1 MAISKS
7 NKDQEFQ
14 KNFPFISCI
23 KCNDEEYI
31 GIILNF
37 DSNVTSIYDFGI
49 IRTDIEK
56 QSFLELGDVW
66 WWESNR
72 KIPINIFL
80 KVEMTLF
87 RPYIKTFNS
96 KDVALIFGPSVN
108 LSEIAEKRIKRKSIQ
123 LVRSPTKK
131 TRN

>member
-1 MAISKS
+1 MTSR
-7 NKDQEFQ
+7 KDQEFQ
-14 KNFPFISCI
+14 ENFPFITCI
-23 KCNDEEYI
+23 KCNEDEYV
-31 GIILNF
+31 GIVINY

-49 IRTDIEK
+49 IRTESEK
-56 QSFLELGDVW
+56 AIFLDLGESW

-80 KVEMTLF
+80 KQEMTMF

-96 KDVALIFGPSVN
+96 KDVTVVFGPTVN

-123 LVRSPTKK
+123 LVRSPKSV
-131 TRN
+131 RS